1 MNLLRGLIE
10 VTGEIGTGKTS
21 FALECG
27 VQPEE
32 IGFFDD
38 DVKGRATVEEFRER
52 HQAKGRDFGG
62 YFDLVAMRR
71 GKTLI
76 EFHHIC
82 QDLIKREVV
91 PGRYRVLVWDTW
103 TRFGKTCRHYVNRNQ
118 GEFRKPGSFSKGGGW
133 SDMGRIKG
141 AEINQ
146 EGTLYEANILGDL
159 LTRVDTL
166 FVVAHLKTKYVNGQP
181 TDAETPAVSDA
192 VVRLA
197 RLRIWTRHNPRGG
210 GVPVGLL
217 LKRPSWKVVTDR
229 GLRTVN
235 PLPRKLTPNVHLVS
249 GEEPSD
255 ESLWDTIARY
265 TEHPIG
271 NRQPLPE
278 ETPNTFELG
287 ILDDT
292 LTADQKINL
301 RLALRVAAGEAASES
316 EMAMVTS
323 SPAAS
328 IAVDPA
334 ILEQIKSLKAS
345 GETLSAIAGK
355 VGLGAGEVARVL
367 RG

>member
-52 HQAKGRDFGG
+52 YQAEGRDFGG
-62 YFDLVAMRR
+62 YFDLVALRR

-76 EFHHIC
+76 EFHQIC
-82 QDLIKREVV
+82 QDLIEREVI
-91 PGRYRVLVWDTW
+91 PGRFRVLIWDTW
-103 TRFGKTCRHYVNRNQ
+103 TRFSKTCRHYVNRNQ
-118 GEFRKPGSFSKGGGW
+118 AKFRKPGPFSKGGGW
-133 SDMGRIKG
+133 SDHRGMKG

-146 EGTLYEANILGDL
+146 EGTLHEAEILGDL

-166 FVVAHLKTKYVNGQP
+166 FVVAHLKTKYVNNQP
-181 TDAETPAVSDA
+181 TEAETPAVGGA
-192 VVRLA
+192 VIRLA
-197 RLRIWTRHNPRGG
+197 RMRVWTRHNPRGD

-217 LKRPSWKVVTDR
+217 LKRPSWKIITDR

-235 PLPRKLTPNVHLVS
+235 PLPRKLTPNVRLVD
-249 GEEPSD
+249 GEEPND

-271 NRQPLPE
+271 NRQPLAE

-287 ILDDT
+287 ILNDT
-292 LTADQKINL
+292 LTADQKVNL

-316 EMAMVTS
+316 KTATVVSPPAVVDRATVTR
-323 SPAAS
+323 
-328 IAVDPA
+328 
-334 ILEQIKSLKAS
+334 IKSLKAD
-345 GETLSAIAGK
+345 GKALPVIASE
-355 VGLGAGEVARVL
+355 VGISVAEVARTL
-367 RG
+367 REAK